1 MILSVSG
8 SLYHKEVEELTKEC
22 RIMCHLNHPNV
33 QTLIGVCLDAEIP
46 YLIMPFMEKGSLL
59 MCLRKER
66 GHLLVCDNA
75 EDDQVRSRTLIC
87 VVNYPL
93 NCDLVQV
100 LSARRRLLDMCYQI
114 AKGMEYI
121 SALNI
126 VHRDLAA
133 RNCM

>member
-8 SLYHKEVEELTKEC
+8 SLDHKELDELKKEC
-22 RIMCHLNHPNV
+22 RIMCHLDHPNV
-33 QTLIGVCLDAEIP
+33 QTLIGVCLDAEVP
-46 YLIMPFMEKGSLL
+46 YLIMPFMERGSLL
-59 MCLRKER
+59 MYLRKER
-66 GHLLVCDNA
+66 GHLLICDNA
-75 EDDQVRSRTLIC
+75 EDDQVKVMHPHFCT
-87 VVNYPL
+87 VNYPL
-93 NCDLVQV
+93 YDLVQV